1 MFGHPY
7 GKEIAMSQQ
16 NSSDAARPQNAPLT
30 EEAIAALIGSG
41 AKRWQK
47 NGMDR
52 LYLSV
57 YRLGLRIDKRD
68 GSAWWGNEAIPANY
82 LSAVKDSHIWV
93 DAKTGILNIRL
104 GTTPD
109 PLPGDIRKYYQTV
122 IRQNANEFIERA
134 YRQAEWERADHNA
147 MSIKTVALKWR
158 KGQIV
163 TIDDKRMIVEDVG
176 VDDGPFSGSARMI
189 CDARLVVR
197 QYDGKF
203 RRVDLNEVQ

>member
-1 MFGHPY
+1 M
-7 GKEIAMSQQ
+7 
-16 NSSDAARPQNAPLT
+16 
-30 EEAIAALIGSG
+30 AALTADQATALINNG

-47 NGMDR
+47 SGMDR
-52 LYLSV
+52 LYFSV
-57 YRLGLRIDKRD
+57 YRLGLRIDKHE

-82 LSAVKDSHIWV
+82 LPAVKDSHVWV

-104 GTTPD
+104 GTMAE
-109 PLPGDIRKYYQTV
+109 PLPADIRKYYQTV
-122 IRQNANEFIERA
+122 IRQSANEFIERA
-134 YRQAEWERADHNA
+134 YKQAEWEKADHGA

-163 TIDDKRMIVEDVG
+163 TIDDKRMVVEDVG
-176 VDDGPFSGSARMI
+176 VDDSPFSGSARMA

-203 RRVDLNEVQ
+203 RRVDLNEMQ